1 MFKYK
6 SIFKS
11 QNFFSMELQPYRKTK
26 SVRDLELHEWFLI
39 QIKFFKSVN
48 MHTKV
53 GIVLFFATGTATIGC
68 AVTALT
74 SDNPSPRLVYAY
86 AVAKP
91 IPEAVQAP
99 EKMVYKP
106 VKKKAANPQAPAM
119 PPQYDAPAYIAKF
132 ARIAQ
137 REAKNTGIPASIT
150 LAQGLIESRAGTS
163 SLAVKNN
170 NHFGLKCFSKACKR
184 GHCSN
189 YTDDTHKDFFLKF
202 TSAEESYKRHSAF
215 LKAKRY
221 KRLFW
226 SKDYRSWASGLQKC
240 GYATAPDYA
249 ATIVRVIETYDL
261 HKYD

>member
-1 MFKYK
+1 M
-6 SIFKS
+6 
-11 QNFFSMELQPYRKTK
+11 
-26 SVRDLELHEWFLI
+26 ELHEWFLI

-48 MHTKV
+48 IHTKV

-91 IPEAVQAP
+91 IPIPEAVQAP

-119 PPQYDAPAYIAKF
+119 PSGYDALAYIAKF
-132 ARIAQ
+132 AKIAQ
-137 REAKNTGIPASIT
+137 REAKKTGIPASIT

-163 SLAVKNN
+163 ALAMKNN
-170 NHFGLKCFSKACKR
+170 NHFGLKCFLKNCKKD
-184 GHCSN
+184 HCSN

-202 TSAEESYKRHSAF
+202 TSAEESFKRHSAF
-215 LKAKRY
+215 LQAKRY

-249 ATIVRVIETYDL
+249 ATIVKVIERYDL
-261 HKYD
+261 SQYD